1 MILARADIL
10 LNYEGL
16 SEGEAVKYLSEIT
29 NDKGSMN
36 LSSKWTD
43 SMLMT
48 PGIAITYG
56 LGSYMTIKTLES
68 IRAMDPRM
76 SILTMHTLYLDA
88 GPGCFDR
95 ILESA
100 RRNY

>member
-1 MILARADIL
+1 
-10 LNYEGL
+10 
-16 SEGEAVKYLSEIT
+16 
-29 NDKGSMN
+29 MN
-36 LSSKWTD
+36 LSSQWTD

-48 PGIAITYG
+48 PGIAISYG

-95 ILESA
+95 ILASA
-100 RRNY
+100 HRDYVKG